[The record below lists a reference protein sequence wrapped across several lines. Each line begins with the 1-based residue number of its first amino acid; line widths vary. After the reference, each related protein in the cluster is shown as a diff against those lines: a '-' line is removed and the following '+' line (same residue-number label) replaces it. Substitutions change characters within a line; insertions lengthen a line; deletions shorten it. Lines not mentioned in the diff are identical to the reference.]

1 MTVTPAPPVPRV
13 EAGVQ
18 LHLPSYLDRSL
29 PELARIAVTAADTGF
44 DQVWLTDN
52 QECRSTFVVLA
63 VLAPAVRI
71 KLGTAIM
78 AQYLRSP
85 VEAARGLLTVSELM
99 DGRELSVGLGAGN
112 PTSGRFIRMPKP
124 VGFMRQTAD
133 SLRRLLDG
141 DEIELDR
148 YPLLQEYFQFAP
160 GARLRVPVPDA
171 GPITLFGGG
180 NGPRGLALAGELM
193 DGLIFGWT
201 TKLNATLGRVDDK
214 LAIAGRA
221 AAAAA
226 APAGRREDGFR
237 RVTELKISVARDHA
251 AARQFVRDNPSCAR
265 RTLGLRRRGYT
276 DDELELL
283 GISPADV
290 DALERAWQAG
300 GNFTDFSDLVT
311 DAMIDA
317 SYVAGD
323 PAYCAERVA
332 AFAKDVVLPS
342 GFDQVIFSELGPDP
356 VAAVELIAESVLPA
370 LHAP

>member
-1 MTVTPAPPVPRV
+1 VTVTPAAPVPPVPRV

-52 QECRSTFVVLA
+52 PECRSTFVVLA

-124 VGFMRQTAD
+124 VGFMRQTAG
-133 SLRRLLDG
+133 SLRRLLNG

-160 GARLRVPVPDA
+160 GARLRVPVAHA

-214 LAIAGRA
+214 LAIVGQA
-221 AAAAA
+221 AAAA
-226 APAGRREDGFR
+226 GRPEAGFR

-323 PAYCAERVA
+323 PAYCAQQVA
-332 AFAKDVVLPS
+332 AFAKDVVLPA

-370 LHAP
+370 LAAA

>member
-1 MTVTPAPPVPRV
+1 VTVTPALPVPRV

-18 LHLPSYLDRSL
+18 LHLPSYMDRSL
-29 PELARIAVTAADTGF
+29 PDLARIAVTAAETGF

-52 QECRSTFVVLA
+52 PECRSTFVLLA

-112 PTSGRFIRMPKP
+112 PTSGSFVRMPKP
-124 VGFMRQTAD
+124 VGFMRQTA
-133 SLRRLLDG
+133 SGLRRLLNG
-141 DEIELDR
+141 DEIELDS

-160 GARLRVPVPDA
+160 GARLRVPVADA

-201 TKLNATLGRVDDK
+201 TRLNATLGRVVGK
-214 LAIAGRA
+214 LGTVRQAADASGRGA
-221 AAAAA
+221 
-226 APAGRREDGFR
+226 GFR

-276 DDELELL
+276 DDELEQL

-300 GNFTDFSDLVT
+300 GNFADFSDLVT

-323 PAYCAERVA
+323 PAYCAEQVA

-370 LHAP
+370 LNAA

>member
-1 MTVTPAPPVPRV
+1 VTSAPPSPVPPDPRI

-18 LHLPSYLDRSL
+18 LHLPSYLDRTL
-29 PELARIAVTAADTGF
+29 PELARIATASSELGF

-52 QECRSTFVVLA
+52 PECRSTFVVLA
-63 VLAPAVRI
+63 ALAPAVRT

-99 DGRELSVGLGAGN
+99 DGRELSVGIGAGN
-112 PTSGRFIRMPKP
+112 PTSGKLISMPKP
-124 VGFMRQTAD
+124 AEFMRQTAH
-133 SLRRLLDG
+133 SLRGLLAG
-141 DEIELDR
+141 DEIELDA
-148 YPLLQEYFQFAP
+148 YPLLREYFQFAP
-160 GARLRVPVPDA
+160 GARVRVPVARP
-171 GPITLFGGG
+171 GRIRLYGGG

-201 TKLNATLGRVDDK
+201 TKLNAALGRVDSK
-214 LAIAGRA
+214 LAIVSEAAGRS
-221 AAAAA
+221 
-226 APAGRREDGFR
+226 GRTAGFR
-237 RVTELKISVARDHA
+237 RVTELKISVARDHTE
-251 AARQFVRDNPSCAR
+251 ARQFVRDNPSCAR
-265 RTLGLRRRGYT
+265 RTLGLRRRGYS
-276 DDELELL
+276 DDELEQL
-283 GISPADV
+283 GISPADA
-290 DALERAWQAG
+290 DALDRAYQAG
-300 GNFTDFSDLVT
+300 GSFADFSAVVT

-332 AFAKDVVLPS
+332 AFVRDVVRPS

-370 LHAP
+370 LHEEG

>member
-1 MTVTPAPPVPRV
+1 VTVTPALPVPRV

-18 LHLPSYLDRSL
+18 LHLPSYMDRSL
-29 PELARIAVTAADTGF
+29 PDLARIAVTAAETGF
-44 DQVWLTDN
+44 DQIWLTDN
-52 QECRSTFVVLA
+52 PECRSTFVLLA

-85 VEAARGLLTVSELM
+85 VEAARALLTVSELM
-99 DGRELSVGLGAGN
+99 DGRELSVGLGTGN
-112 PTSGRFIRMPKP
+112 PTSGSFIRMPKP
-124 VGFMRQTAD
+124 VGFMRQTA
-133 SLRRLLDG
+133 SGLRRLLNG
-141 DEIELDR
+141 DEIELDS
-148 YPLLQEYFQFAP
+148 YPLLQEYFQFTP
-160 GARLRVPVPDA
+160 GSRLRVPVADA

-201 TKLNATLGRVDDK
+201 TKLNATLGRVDGK
-214 LAIAGRA
+214 LGMVRQAAEASGRGA
-221 AAAAA
+221 
-226 APAGRREDGFR
+226 DFR

-276 DDELELL
+276 DDELEQL
-283 GISPADV
+283 GIGPADV
-290 DALERAWQAG
+290 DALERAWRAG
-300 GNFTDFSDLVT
+300 GNFADFSDLVT

-323 PAYCAERVA
+323 PAYCAEQVA
-332 AFAKDVVLPS
+332 AFAKNVVLPS

-370 LHAP
+370 LHAT

>member
-1 MTVTPAPPVPRV
+1 VTVTPALPVPRV

-18 LHLPSYLDRSL
+18 LHLPSYMDRTL
-29 PELARIAVTAADTGF
+29 PDLARIAVTAAETGF

-52 QECRSTFVVLA
+52 PECRSTFVLLA

-85 VEAARGLLTVSELM
+85 VEAARALLTVSELM
-99 DGRELSVGLGAGN
+99 DGRELSVGLGTGN
-112 PTSGRFIRMPKP
+112 PTSGSVISMPKP
-124 VGFMRQTAD
+124 VGFMRQTA
-133 SLRRLLDG
+133 SGLRRLLNG
-141 DEIELDR
+141 DEIELDS
-148 YPLLQEYFQFAP
+148 YPLLQEYFHFTA
-160 GARLRVPVPDA
+160 GARLRVPVADA

-201 TKLNATLGRVDDK
+201 TKLNATLGRVDGK
-214 LAIAGRA
+214 LDLVRQA
-221 AAAAA
+221 AAAS
-226 APAGRREDGFR
+226 GRGAGFR

-276 DDELELL
+276 DDELEQL

-300 GNFTDFSDLVT
+300 GNFADFSDLVT

-323 PAYCAERVA
+323 PAHCAEQVA

-370 LHAP
+370 LHAA